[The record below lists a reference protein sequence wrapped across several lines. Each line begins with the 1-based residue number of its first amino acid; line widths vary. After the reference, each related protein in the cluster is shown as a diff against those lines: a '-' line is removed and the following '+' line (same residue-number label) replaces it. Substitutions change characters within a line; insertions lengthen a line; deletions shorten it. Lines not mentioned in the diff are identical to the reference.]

1 MNELKIFDNEEFG
14 QVRTIIDENGEP
26 WFVGKDVAEIL
37 EYKEPNKAI
46 NRHVDEDDRMKHP
59 ITDNLGR
66 EQETYLINESGLYS
80 LIFSSQME
88 KAKEFKRWVTS
99 EVLPAIRKHGAYVSE
114 GLQDMYKDD
123 PMGMA
128 MYLAENLVKLKTDYD
143 QLDWENKGLRFE
155 NKIQR
160 QINQELQAKTD
171 YTDAI
176 LNHSS
181 TVTVTCIAKDYGM
194 SANQFNALL
203 NKLGIQYKESGQWFL
218 YLSLIHI

>member
-88 KAKEFKRWVTS
+88 KS
-99 EVLPAIRKHGAYVSE
+99 
-114 GLQDMYKDD
+114 
-123 PMGMA
+123 
-128 MYLAENLVKLKTDYD
+128 
-143 QLDWENKGLRFE
+143 KG
-155 NKIQR
+155 I
-160 QINQELQAKTD
+160 
-171 YTDAI
+171 
-176 LNHSS
+176 
-181 TVTVTCIAKDYGM
+181 
-194 SANQFNALL
+194 
-203 NKLGIQYKESGQWFL
+203 
-218 YLSLIHI
+218 